1 MLKKI
6 FKLAKKLS
14 KEKEKSSF
22 SVEKL
27 KIWGVLSGPYSR
39 EEVEDPYVPKGLNF
53 MLVCKVSYRDKVF
66 DREFWF
72 EDLKGANTVIDH
84 FKISIEPMEM
94 KV

>member
-6 FKLAKKLS
+6 LEFFKKKDKQVLS
-14 KEKEKSSF
+14 Q
-22 SVEKL
+22 EKL

-39 EEVEDPYVPKGLNF
+39 AEVEDPYVPKGLNF
-53 MLVCKVSYRDKVF
+53 MLLCKASYMDKVF

-72 EDLKGANTVIDH
+72 ETIEEARTVIDH
-84 FKISIEPMEM
+84 FKESIHPMEL

>member
-6 FKLAKKLS
+6 RSLFKKKEVPTLS
-14 KEKEKSSF
+14 PEKF
-22 SVEKL
+22 
-27 KIWGVLSGPYSR
+27 KIWGVLQGPYKR

-72 EDLKGANTVIDH
+72 ETLQEARVVVDH
-84 FKISIEPMEM
+84 FKVSIEPMEL

>member
-6 FKLAKKLS
+6 RNLFKKKEVPTLS
-14 KEKEKSSF
+14 P
-22 SVEKL
+22 EKL
-27 KIWGVLSGPYSR
+27 KIWGVLQGPYKR
-39 EEVEDPYVPKGLNF
+39 EEVEDPYVPKELNF

-72 EDLKGANTVIDH
+72 ETLAEARVVVDH
-84 FKISIEPMEM
+84 FKVSIEPMEL

>member
-6 FKLAKKLS
+6 LNLFKKKEVPALS
-14 KEKEKSSF
+14 P
-22 SVEKL
+22 EKL
-27 KIWGVLSGPYSR
+27 KIWGVLQGPYKR

-72 EDLKGANTVIDH
+72 ETLQEARVVVDH
-84 FKISIEPMEM
+84 FKVSIEPMEL

>member
-6 FKLAKKLS
+6 RNLFKKKEVPTLS
-14 KEKEKSSF
+14 P
-22 SVEKL
+22 EKL
-27 KIWGVLSGPYSR
+27 KIWGVLQGPYKR

-72 EDLKGANTVIDH
+72 ETLQEARVVVDH
-84 FKISIEPMEM
+84 FKVSIEPMEL

>member
-6 FKLAKKLS
+6 RTMFLKKDTPTLS
-14 KEKEKSSF
+14 P
-22 SVEKL
+22 EKL
-27 KIWGVLSGPYSR
+27 KIWGVLQGPYKR

-72 EDLKGANTVIDH
+72 ETLQEARVVVDH
-84 FKISIEPMEM
+84 FKVSIEPMEL